1 MFFLKNSLIKYKRR
15 NAIIN
20 RDEACIPPVSEKKS
34 NVNPYKKAQN
44 KMMNLFLFNGNKKIN
59 EMYKYGLILPKKLI
73 LLNTNIWRNR
83 IKTVHINTRILFI
96 AVVFK
101 IHYFMLVKIFNYINI
116 FQITHVVKKL
126 NIYNPF
132 Y

>member
-1 MFFLKNSLIKYKRR
+1 MKYKRR
-15 NAIIN
+15 NATT
-20 RDEACIPPVSEKKS
+20 RREEACIPPVSEKKS
-34 NVNPYKKAQN
+34 TINPYKKAQN

-83 IKTVHINTRILFI
+83 IKTVQINTRILFI
-96 AVVFK
+96 AIVFK
-101 IHYFMLVKIFNYINI
+101 IHYFMLIKIFNDINI
-116 FQITHVVKKL
+116 FQITHVIKKL
-126 NIYNPF
+126 NIYSPF

>member
-1 MFFLKNSLIKYKRR
+1 MKYKRR
-15 NAIIN
+15 NATT
-20 RDEACIPPVSEKKS
+20 RREEACIPPVSEKKS
-34 NVNPYKKAQN
+34 TINPYKKAQN
-44 KMMNLFLFNGNKKIN
+44 KMMNLFLFKGNKKIN
-59 EMYKYGLILPKKLI
+59 MMYKYGLILPEKLM

-83 IKTVHINTRILFI
+83 IKTVQINTRILFI

-101 IHYFMLVKIFNYINI
+101 VHYFMLIKIFNYINI
-116 FQITHVVKKL
+116 FQITHIIKKL

>member
-1 MFFLKNSLIKYKRR
+1 MKYKRR

-34 NVNPYKKAQN
+34 SINPYRKAQN

-83 IKTVHINTRILFI
+83 IKTVQINTRILFI
-96 AVVFK
+96 AIVFK
-101 IHYFMLVKIFNYINI
+101 IHYFMLIKIFNDINI
-116 FQITHVVKKL
+116 FQITHVIKKL
-126 NIYNPF
+126 NIYSPF

>member
-1 MFFLKNSLIKYKRR
+1 MKYKRR
-15 NAIIN
+15 KATT
-20 RDEACIPPVSEKKS
+20 RREEACIPPVSEKKS
-34 NVNPYKKAQN
+34 TINPYKKAQN
-44 KMMNLFLFNGNKKIN
+44 KMMNLFLFKGNKKIN
-59 EMYKYGLILPKKLI
+59 MMYKYGLILPEKLM

-83 IKTVHINTRILFI
+83 IKTVQINTRILFI

-101 IHYFMLVKIFNYINI
+101 VHYFMLIEIFNYINI
-116 FQITHVVKKL
+116 FQITHVIKKL

>member
-34 NVNPYKKAQN
+34 TINPYRKAQN
-44 KMMNLFLFNGNKKIN
+44 KMMNLFLFKGNKKIN
-59 EMYKYGLILPKKLI
+59 VMYKYGLILPEKLM

-83 IKTVHINTRILFI
+83 IKTVQINTRILFI

-101 IHYFMLVKIFNYINI
+101 VHYFMLIEIFNYINI
-116 FQITHVVKKL
+116 FQITHVIKKL

>member
-83 IKTVHINTRILFI
+83 IKTVQINTRILFI
-96 AVVFK
+96 AIVFK
-101 IHYFMLVKIFNYINI
+101 IHYFMLIKIFNDINI
-116 FQITHVVKKL
+116 FQITHVIKKL
-126 NIYNPF
+126 NIYSSF

>member
-83 IKTVHINTRILFI
+83 IKTVQINTSILFI
-96 AVVFK
+96 AIVFK
-101 IHYFMLVKIFNYINI
+101 IHYFMLIKIFNDINI
-116 FQITHVVKKL
+116 FQITHVIKKL
-126 NIYNPF
+126 NIYSPF

>member
-1 MFFLKNSLIKYKRR
+1 MKYKRR
-15 NAIIN
+15 YAIIN

-44 KMMNLFLFNGNKKIN
+44 KMMNLFLFKGNKKIN
-59 EMYKYGLILPKKLI
+59 VMYKYGLILPEKLI

-83 IKTVHINTRILFI
+83 IKTVQINTRILFI
-96 AVVFK
+96 AIVFK
-101 IHYFMLVKIFNYINI
+101 IHYFMLIKIFNYINI
-116 FQITHVVKKL
+116 FQITHVIKKL

>member
-1 MFFLKNSLIKYKRR
+1 MKYKRR
-15 NAIIN
+15 NATT
-20 RDEACIPPVSEKKS
+20 RREEACIPPVSEKKS
-34 NVNPYKKAQN
+34 TINPYKKAQN

-101 IHYFMLVKIFNYINI
+101 IHYFMLVKIFYYINI

>member
-1 MFFLKNSLIKYKRR
+1 MKYKRR
-15 NAIIN
+15 NATT
-20 RDEACIPPVSEKKS
+20 RREEACIPPVSEKKS
-34 NVNPYKKAQN
+34 TINPYKKAQN
-44 KMMNLFLFNGNKKIN
+44 KMMNLFLFKGNKKIN
-59 EMYKYGLILPKKLI
+59 VMYKYGLILPEKLI

-83 IKTVHINTRILFI
+83 IKTVQINTRILFI

>member
-1 MFFLKNSLIKYKRR
+1 MKYKRR
-15 NAIIN
+15 NATT
-20 RDEACIPPVSEKKS
+20 RREEACIPPVSEKKS
-34 NVNPYKKAQN
+34 TINPYKKAQN
-44 KMMNLFLFNGNKKIN
+44 KMMNLFLFKGNKKIN
-59 EMYKYGLILPKKLI
+59 MMYKYGLILPEKLM

-83 IKTVHINTRILFI
+83 IKTVQINTRILFI

-101 IHYFMLVKIFNYINI
+101 VHYFILIKIFNYINI
-116 FQITHVVKKL
+116 FQITHIIKKL

>member
-1 MFFLKNSLIKYKRR
+1 MKYKRR
-15 NAIIN
+15 NATT
-20 RDEACIPPVSEKKS
+20 RREEACIPPVSEKKS
-34 NVNPYKKAQN
+34 TINPYKKAQN
-44 KMMNLFLFNGNKKIN
+44 KMMNLFLFKGNKKIN
-59 EMYKYGLILPKKLI
+59 MMYKYGLILPEKLM

-83 IKTVHINTRILFI
+83 IKTVQINTRILFI

-101 IHYFMLVKIFNYINI
+101 VHYFMLIKIFNYINI
-116 FQITHVVKKL
+116 FQINHIIKKL

>member
-73 LLNTNIWRNR
+73 LLNMKLFQNIVLLMQQNVMLYFRSMISKVISNQIR
-83 IKTVHINTRILFI
+83 IETR
-96 AVVFK
+96 
-101 IHYFMLVKIFNYINI
+101 
-116 FQITHVVKKL
+116 
-126 NIYNPF
+126 
-132 Y
+132 